1 MAVPPFQPA
10 LPQRVRALA
19 VDVVRLA
26 RRPVVTDAVVAML
39 IAVALPLA
47 IVSIPN
53 TISQVAAL
61 LPPGVSQI
69 DMMRAHGLALPV
81 MLLTVPLAA
90 VAVRRFKA
98 APVLVLGLA
107 MLAAADAG
115 GGYAD
120 GPALVGVLR
129 VVHGVGAGLLI
140 PATLVAAGER
150 RARRGLLALWAGML
164 AVSLVTAQA
173 LALWPIDNVRSWAV
187 TLQPFPL
194 LTGLALSLAAVYL
207 VLWRLA
213 WETTAAATD
222 RLLISTPPGSAE
234 RSRLLMAAVPS
245 AGIAVLAVGTTFD
258 WPSGLVVAVAGL
270 ALVAMLG
277 LAVSASTAGARTLG
291 FTCVAVGLV
300 VLPTA
305 AQVTYVEMPWLG
317 GPGLDAMGWPLVV
330 SVIGTLGA
338 VWVAGRAPEEKSTKL
353 VGAGL
358 VVLVV
363 GLCAIRVLVPAAD
376 GLLLAVPFTLMAA
389 GAAVALV
396 SALRLAG
403 PVAALFGLALLFP
416 AMLAG
421 FLLGTGIQVTWLRSA
436 APSGMATYQGMVDGF
451 VEALHVWAL
460 VGGFGVVLVLGL
472 SALSARR
479 ANRVAAAEEPKVV
492 VPAPTPSPEVIAE
505 GDESDR

>member
-1 MAVPPFQPA
+1 MAVPPFPPA
-10 LPQRVRALA
+10 VPQRVRALA
-19 VDVVRLA
+19 IDAVRLA
-26 RRPVVTDAVVAML
+26 RRPVVTDAVVGML

-107 MLAAADAG
+107 MLATADAG

-129 VVHGVGAGLLI
+129 VMHGVGAGLLI

-194 LTGLALSLAAVYL
+194 LTGIALTLAAVYL

-213 WETTAAATD
+213 WETTAASTD

-245 AGIAVLAVGTTFD
+245 AGIAVLAVGTTYD

-277 LAVSASTAGARTLG
+277 LAVSAATPGRADPRVHLRGGRAGR
-291 FTCVAVGLV
+291 
-300 VLPTA
+300 A
-305 AQVTYVEMPWLG
+305 AHG
-317 GPGLDAMGWPLVV
+317 GPGDLCGDALARRPRARGD
-330 SVIGTLGA
+330 G
-338 VWVAGRAPEEKSTKL
+338 VAARGGGDRRSRGRRRGGRAAEEKSAKL

-363 GLCAIRVLVPAAD
+363 GLCAIRLLVP
-376 GLLLAVPFTLMAA
+376 
-389 GAAVALV
+389 
-396 SALRLAG
+396 
-403 PVAALFGLALLFP
+403 
-416 AMLAG
+416 
-421 FLLGTGIQVTWLRSA
+421 TG
-436 APSGMATYQGMVDGF
+436 
-451 VEALHVWAL
+451 
-460 VGGFGVVLVLGL
+460 
-472 SALSARR
+472 
-479 ANRVAAAEEPKVV
+479 
-492 VPAPTPSPEVIAE
+492 
-505 GDESDR
+505 